1 MVVNRRAL
9 WLGAMLG
16 VAIVAAIVVRSTGD
30 APPSPAASAAR
41 PAAPSRD
48 AARGGAVA
56 TQEPLDLNLEVL
68 GRERGEPIDRGRNP
82 FTFRPKPA
90 PPPPPSPPRPTDQS
104 VVGPAMPMVPA
115 GPPPPPPIALKL
127 IGIVEKADGTRI
139 AVLSDGKRPI
149 HGREGEEIEGR
160 YKIWKIG
167 LESIELSYLDGRGR
181 RTIALS
187 GQ

>member
-1 MVVNRRAL
+1 MAVNRRTL
-9 WLGAMLG
+9 WLAATLA
-16 VAIVAAIVVRSTGD
+16 VAIVAAVIVVRSTGTGT
-30 APPSPAASAAR
+30 AVPGTR
-41 PAAPSRD
+41 PAARARD
-48 AARGGAVA
+48 AAPGGAAAA
-56 TQEPLDLNLEVL
+56 TQPPLELNLEVL